1 MSGIRQRAVDSKQ
14 ATAKF
19 KLCQGV
25 QFHFLEGRFDM
36 RDLGAVLDHEEPC
49 PIRWKIAGNSYWL
62 LLARAPAI
70 FSCPS
75 EPRTH
80 GRWNRANNTKT

>member
-1 MSGIRQRAVDSKQ
+1 MVVQVDS
-14 ATAKF
+14 
-19 KLCQGV
+19 
-25 QFHFLEGRFDM
+25 FHFLESWLDL

-49 PIRWKIAGNSYWL
+49 RDRWKIASSSYSL
-62 LLARAPAI
+62 LLARGPAI

-80 GRWNRANNTKT
+80 GRWNCANNTKT